1 MWVTVGG
8 HGIVWPTGPTTNRFK
23 HWPSTVVSSVWSGDL
38 LVDCANLAKPMVS
51 WSRTCWTNYGPRPPH
66 IILIIH
72 VMNAFRASQFF
83 TTILLPC
90 IVVSAN
96 RRRRNGVGKL
106 WKHSSHEWS
115 GWCEVAWGLCT
126 MYYVNAVL
134 CVALK
139 CSSTCAAGMQYL
151 VSFPDP
157 LWEAERGSSVLSDIS
172 CHKGHHKE
180 CLNRIFKSR
189 TYVSN
194 ALVHMDYHTTPFT
207 KPRDHWKVC
216 WDSQKQAV
224 KQDFSLVQNMITCSM
239 QI

>member
-1 MWVTVGG
+1 MAPG
-8 HGIVWPTGPTTNRFK
+8 HLT
-23 HWPSTVVSSVWSGDL
+23 S
-38 LVDCANLAKPMVS
+38 S
-51 WSRTCWTNYGPRPPH
+51 WSFMWWMLSELPNFSPLFCFHVLLSVQTEEEEMVLGSSES
-66 IILIIH
+66 IH
-72 VMNAFRASQFF
+72 HMNDQDDVRWPGAYV
-83 TTILLPC
+83 P
-90 IVVSAN
+90 
-96 RRRRNGVGKL
+96 
-106 WKHSSHEWS
+106 
-115 GWCEVAWGLCT
+115 CT
-126 MYYVNAVL
+126 MWMLYYVNAVL